1 LHVEHALTVGFVV
14 VERFFGVLLEHFAGA
29 FPVWLAPEQ
38 VRVIPIAIDYNEHA
52 QALVS
57 RLKAHGIRA
66 TLDARNETLNYRVRE
81 GEVEK
86 VPYMCVIGR
95 REAEERTVAL
105 RARGAGKKQDVLTQ
119 DAFIERLL
127 DEVRTRAL
135 PPQAEKAAEA
145 EA

>member
-1 LHVEHALTVGFVV
+1 
-14 VERFFGVLLEHFAGA
+14 
-29 FPVWLAPEQ
+29 VWLAPEQ

-52 QALVS
+52 QALVT

-95 REAEERTVAL
+95 REAEEQTVAL
-105 RARGAGKKQDVLTQ
+105 RMRGAGKKQEVLSQ
-119 DAFIERLL
+119 DAFLERLL
-127 DEVRTRAL
+127 HEVRTRAL
-135 PPQAEKAAEA
+135 PAAAEA
-145 EA
+145 APAAAAEATA

>member
-1 LHVEHALTVGFVV
+1 VSGSF
-14 VERFFGVLLEHFAGA
+14 ERFIAILIEHFGGA

-52 QALVS
+52 QALVT

-95 REAEERTVAL
+95 REAEEHTVAL
-105 RARGAGKKQDVLTQ
+105 RARGGGKKQDILSQ
-119 DAFIERLL
+119 DAFLERVLE
-127 DEVRTRAL
+127 EVRTRAL
-135 PPQAEKAAEA
+135 PVVAEKAPVAEGDA
-145 EA
+145 